1 MKKEY
6 ISPEMLTVAFD
17 TASLMQV
24 AITSDPNKSVG
35 AGDSRAPGFDDED
48 DEEWGDE
55 EDVVGGRRKVY

>member
-35 AGDSRAPGFDDED
+35 AGDSRAPGFDDEED
-48 DEEWGDE
+48 DEEW
-55 EDVVGGRRKVY
+55 EDDAPRRGRRGY